1 MLSRLVSLF
10 IRLVFLPDFSVLFF
24 RICLGFLGID
34 WNQILLQMRSALNLV
49 RNESNWT
56 GDWRRRLHS
65 IKIHDGWISPGRGKD
80 YNLSLSL
87 IWLDWDWL
95 LVVTSRGL
103 QPPHTHTR
111 PPGLLYLSLATGG
124 CSSRMGAVLV
134 YGSVQYCTAT
144 RLGWLQVANILGTM
158 LQFTKL
164 LWSVNFNSWE
174 SFAQIWNW
182 SRIISS
188 FM

>member
-1 MLSRLVSLF
+1 MLSRLVSFF

-65 IKIHDGWISPGRGKD
+65 IKIHDGWISPGSKED

-111 PPGLLYLSLATGG
+111 PPLSEPGHWRLLEQDGCCTSVRFCTVLYCNQIGLVAG
-124 CSSRMGAVLV
+124 CK
-134 YGSVQYCTAT
+134 YT
-144 RLGWLQVANILGTM
+144 RYNVAIY
-158 LQFTKL
+158 
-164 LWSVNFNSWE
+164 
-174 SFAQIWNW
+174 
-182 SRIISS
+182 
-188 FM
+188 